1 MSMSRKQQLRQ
12 TIEHVEKEIRDSR
25 YRNEQLEKY
34 LAKLQSEE
42 MEEDIKE
49 TENVQ
54 LLKG

>member
-1 MSMSRKQQLRQ
+1 MSRKQQLRQ